1 MTKQTTQI
9 GESVKE
15 KSLLTVR
22 NLSTNGG
29 NMQRFL
35 VALFLILGVLGVVQT
50 SSAQQIVEISGYL
63 TPGQTRILYSRTP
76 GNALTDTIY
85 RISGR
90 LSVSGTLRIMEG
102 AELHFLPDGRI
113 VDSVG
118 GKIVANGFQG
128 LARRIQIRGINVNS
142 NSDEWGHIVVLPGA
156 DSVYFANVRFA
167 FMRKKERVD
176 RTLHYGT
183 TLTALTNSMA
193 IIKASNGV
201 GGVMTTFSSR
211 TYLYDVIVDSC
222 QAIYRGGAFA
232 FLQAPSASYFPSDD
246 GRLALARG
254 QVRRLLVRDTRV
266 FNEDAS
272 RNSDI
277 WDDNTTLGGAIHM
290 SAREG
295 ASFSDWVGG
304 FLGYLDSSFSGNGG
318 LPNSTK
324 LNLPTLFHARTDT
337 MQFERCL
344 AYNPGAGSARGGAIY
359 VGNYTGLTLHL
370 ATFNKDTA
378 RTNDPDQ
385 ADAWGGAIAVSK
397 TSADPSWL
405 PPNAPTPL
413 YVGPTAQAQL
423 SGRRPGLA
431 IYKRARFLGNVAGLG
446 GAVHLDWQANQSY
459 TTNGPALYIDGE
471 NIISTSPFTL
481 RDSGLIEFVSNTA
494 YRQGGA
500 VYTNWYTFVTGY
512 LAPQNHANPR
522 WDSVELR
529 VKFFD
534 NASGLAGGAVYLNPN
549 SNPDYQIRR
558 TKFADN
564 FVNPLN
570 ARIDKPSYKNIVSGG
585 GADFIG
591 TRDSSF
597 AVEYLRNYVWGGN
610 GGATYMNMG
619 QSGPGV
625 NAYNRYMVEDKYNAS
640 NPGFLNWVNGITVNT
655 GGSLYSSAPSVVITS
670 ANLHG
675 AGATAVANI
684 SGGSV
689 VSITVTNPGVGY
701 TVAPNVALVGG
712 GGFGATATASITNIA
727 PPMPFDPREL
737 TRYLDNWTTTGD
749 DSLGTYNR
757 TGRGGGLFVDIN
769 NSSAYPLVVKDS
781 LIMSRVRFE
790 ENQAFTGSAIHSD
803 NTFLHVQANQTL
815 IANNTATSRH
825 SATVDLESPNQNN
838 PGDLNAGA
846 TIWGSFDGPGPS
858 NESNSRGNAIY
869 DNNARYIL
877 RSPNGPAGFGGV
889 DTLRGNFWGETGVD
903 LATRLPAIPVG
914 AVQNTFFIDFYS
926 DCYKNVYEPRR
937 NEPYTY
943 TPTPIG
949 FADAAKTIPLPDTLL
964 MEGRIYDMFDRGR
977 DIKTVDYNDR
987 RLAISEAFS
996 LGLPTDIGLPS
1007 KGRKGLHRWTRDI
1020 FSKDPVYL
1028 SKIMQYQIDFTGP
1041 HPIGYPLF
1049 LQADIDTLDFNRD
1062 IYARNYTTV
1071 FVLNENTQEFVR
1083 VNLKEELQDRHDSVS
1098 HPYKGRIDFVPDSS
1112 VATRHPGQRARVF
1125 WSPTLIRPSNNSYH
1139 EIARAAK
1146 LEDSAALR
1154 GRFYRQTLA
1163 EVINAGGPDSVCAMS
1178 IDDPTQWYAGE
1189 LYRTLPVR
1197 PGDNIVVFSR
1207 TQLWKYG
1214 YAGARSR
1221 GLTFTIGDVLP
1232 PFYVG
1237 DITALQNDPI
1247 HPNRKFLR
1255 EDVNYEAYNP
1265 ALPDTVLLKIGG
1277 YDINNFYNPAWLFDP
1292 FNYSQLHIDVDY
1304 DDNIPSD
1311 WKNTRL
1317 PWWLKRDT
1325 VYNVNPGVGSNGYIQ
1340 LYGTPHNPDVV
1351 PGGEAVSVRLT
1362 NWPPNFASEHQLLDN
1377 FDGVLGNDSTLL
1389 SHWIFPPYFHCP
1401 TGFQDDT
1408 LCVRSVSRDYTFR
1421 IFVQDSLPIYLTS
1434 PSIACAA
1441 NLTDSLRYDYDIQT
1455 DDELEDSA
1463 ALAISIAETARLGQD
1478 VVWDFRYGRTA
1489 YALKVGPAWL
1499 KAYFNDANRVAE
1511 LNAFAARGIMNIRF
1525 DSASVYPLITPVPQ
1539 VNGELLLDT
1548 LVAVETDDGHT
1559 GKRTQQW
1566 RLPIN
1571 VEPTILTTGADL
1583 PRAKEDLEYSTYFN
1597 GTNVPVI
1604 QITDPN
1610 FADYHTFRLIYKGQT
1625 EDIYRDDRYKTGRVT
1640 VSGKTPLWLKINPI
1654 SGALYGT
1661 PGLNDAPHNSENPD
1675 CGGPDTITVVVED
1688 VCGLTAWRHIELQ
1701 VDSTAHAPKFF
1712 KSTRTLCIRNKTPFC
1727 DSIRVTDRDLLR
1739 DCPTDTLTIQIL
1751 EPIGFT
1757 VTPSKIGGTLS
1768 NDTQWVKI
1776 CGQFNEDDQYFV
1788 NEPLAPRY
1796 ISLLVTDLQGNVD
1809 TVKYQVHVGDIPTFM
1824 CDVYV
1829 SNKLTS
1835 THPVDIQRLCFGAGK
1850 FGRDSLD
1857 IRYCEIEVPP
1867 PGPSSVFDGRWELP
1881 IGGSLKGTHIDIRRD
1896 TNQYADVTWQLRFE
1910 SGSEAGSFLYPI
1922 EICWNKGCFDS
1933 TGTFVGNFYLVH
1945 PNTPSEFSINMSN
1958 GGGPINN
1965 TFYTLRNVGADSLCL
1980 EIRNVGLKN
1989 ARIVFVPTKSDV
2001 AGEDTRITVL
2011 EQNYPNPFNPSTT
2024 LRFKLAQREN
2034 VKIEI
2039 YDVKGALVKT
2049 LVNEVIE
2056 QGSYPVIWDATNDAG
2071 DVMPTGTYIAKMT
2084 AGSYSSSIKM
2094 TLSK

>member
-1 MTKQTTQI
+1 VSASKQPK

-22 NLSTNGG
+22 NLYTNGG

-35 VALFLILGVLGVVQT
+35 VALFLILGALGIVQNAN
-50 SSAQQIVEISGYL
+50 AQQIVEVSGYL
-63 TPGQTRILYSRTP
+63 TPGQTRIFHSRTP
-76 GNALTDTIY
+76 GNSLTDTIY

-90 LSVSGTLRIMEG
+90 YSVSGTLRIMEG
-102 AELHFLPDGRI
+102 AEVHFLPDSRI
-113 VDSVG
+113 VDSSG

-167 FMRKKERVD
+167 FFRKKERVD

-183 TLTALTNSMA
+183 SLTPLANSMA

-201 GGVMTTFSSR
+201 GGVMTTFSR
-211 TYLYDVIVDSC
+211 NTYLYDVIVDSC

-232 FLQAPSASYFPSDD
+232 FLQAPSASYYPSDD
-246 GRLALARG
+246 GRYALANG

-266 FNEDAS
+266 WNEDAN

-290 SAREG
+290 AAREG
-295 ASFSDWVGG
+295 ASFSNWVGG
-304 FLGYLDSSFSGNGG
+304 FLGNLDSAG
-318 LPNSTK
+318 
-324 LNLPTLFHARTDT
+324 LNLPTQFHARTDT

-359 VGNYTGLTLHL
+359 VGDYTGLTLQL
-370 ATFNKDTA
+370 ATFNRDTA

-405 PPNAPTPL
+405 PPNAPSPA
-413 YVGPTAQAQL
+413 YVGPTAQAL
-423 SGRRPGLA
+423 LDGRRPGLA

-446 GAVHLDWQANQSY
+446 GAIHLDWQNNGTY
-459 TTNGPALYIDGE
+459 TTNGPALYIDGD
-471 NIISTSPFTL
+471 NLISDSPYPL
-481 RDSGLIEFVSNTA
+481 RDSGKIEFVSNTA

-500 VYTNWYTFVTGY
+500 VYTNWYTFITGY
-512 LAPQNHANPR
+512 LAPQNHLPR

-529 VKFFD
+529 VHFLN
-534 NASGLAGGAVYLNPN
+534 NAAGLAGGAVYLNPN
-549 SNPDYQIRR
+549 SNPDYHIRR
-558 TKFADN
+558 VKFADN
-564 FVNPLN
+564 FVNPLD
-570 ARIDKPSYKNIVSGG
+570 ARINMPTYKNIVVGG

-619 QSGPGV
+619 QSGPGI
-625 NAYNRYMVEDKYNAS
+625 NAYNRYMVEDKFNAGDPKLS
-640 NPGFLNWVNGITVNT
+640 PL
-655 GGSLYSSAPSVVITS
+655 
-670 ANLHG
+670 
-675 AGATAVANI
+675 
-684 SGGSV
+684 
-689 VSITVTNPGVGY
+689 
-701 TVAPNVALVGG
+701 
-712 GGFGATATASITNIA
+712 
-727 PPMPFDPREL
+727 PFDQREL
-737 TRYLDNWTTTGD
+737 TRYLDNWATTGD

-757 TGRGGGLFVDIN
+757 TGRGGGLFVAIN
-769 NSSAYPLVVKDS
+769 NSSTYPVIVKDS

-803 NTFLHVQANQTL
+803 NTFLHITANQTL
-815 IANNTATSRH
+815 VANNTSTSRH
-825 SATVDLESPNQNN
+825 SATVDLESDSLDRN
-838 PGDLNAGA
+838 PADPNAGA
-846 TIWGSFDGPGPS
+846 TIWGSFDGPVPS
-858 NESNSRGNAIY
+858 HESNSRGNAIY
-869 DNNARYIL
+869 DNVGRYIL
-877 RSPNGPAGFGGV
+877 RSPDGPAGFGGV

-903 LATRLPAIPVG
+903 IITKLPAIPIG
-914 AVQNTFFIDFYS
+914 AVQSTFFIDYYA

-937 NEPYTY
+937 AEAYTY
-943 TPTPIG
+943 TPMPIG
-949 FADAAKTIPLPDTLL
+949 KPVSDTLL
-964 MEGRIYDMFDRGR
+964 MEGRVYDMFDRGR
-977 DIKTVDYNDR
+977 DIKTVDYGDR

-996 LGLPTDIGLPS
+996 LGLPTDVGLPS

-1020 FSKDPVYL
+1020 FTKDPVYL
-1028 SKIMQYQIDFTGP
+1028 SKIMTYQVDFTGP

-1049 LQADIDTLDFNRD
+1049 LQADIDALDFNRD
-1062 IYARNYTTV
+1062 PYARNYTTV

-1083 VNLKEELQDRHDSVS
+1083 VNLKEELQDRNDSAS

-1112 VATRHPGQRARVF
+1112 VATRNPGQRARVF
-1125 WSPTLIRPSNNSYH
+1125 WSPTLIRPSNTTYN

-1154 GRFYRQTLA
+1154 GRFYRMTLA
-1163 EVINAGGPDSVCAMS
+1163 EVMNAAGPDSVCTMG

-1214 YAGARSR
+1214 YAGAKSR
-1221 GLTFTIGDVLP
+1221 GLSFTIGDVVP
-1232 PFYVG
+1232 PFFVG
-1237 DITALQNDPI
+1237 DIPNLQNDPI

-1292 FNYSQLHIDVDY
+1292 FNYTQLHIDVDY
-1304 DDNIPSD
+1304 DDNISD

-1325 VYNVNPGVGSNGYIQ
+1325 VYNVNPGAGSNGYIQ
-1340 LYGTPHNPDVV
+1340 LYGTPHNADVV

-1362 NWPPNFASEHQLLDN
+1362 NWPPNYASEHQLLDN
-1377 FDGVLGNDSTLL
+1377 FDAVLGADSTKL

-1401 TGFQDDT
+1401 EGFQDDT
-1408 LCVRSVSRDYTFR
+1408 LCVRSTYRDYTFR
-1421 IFVQDSLPIYLTS
+1421 IFVQDSLPIYLTN
-1434 PSIACAA
+1434 PATACAA

-1463 ALAISIAETARLGQD
+1463 ALAISIEKSAALSED
-1478 VVWDFRYGRTA
+1478 VVWDFRYGRTS

-1499 KAYFNDANRVAE
+1499 KSYYADGSRVGE
-1511 LNAFAARGIMNIRF
+1511 LNNFTSRGIMNIRF

-1571 VEPTILTTGADL
+1571 VEPTIVTTAADL
-1583 PRAKEDLEYSTYFN
+1583 PRAKEDFEYSTYFN
-1597 GTNVPVI
+1597 DSANTPVI
-1604 QITDPN
+1604 RITDPN

-1640 VSGKTPLWLKINPI
+1640 VTGKTPLWLKINPN

-1661 PGLNDAPHNSENPD
+1661 PGINDAPHNSENPG

-1688 VCGLTAWRHIELQ
+1688 VCGLTAWKEIELQ

-1727 DSIRVTDRDLLR
+1727 DSIRVTDKDLLR
-1739 DCPTDTLTIQIL
+1739 DCPSDTLTITLL
-1751 EPIGFT
+1751 EPAGFT
-1757 VTPSKIGGTLS
+1757 ATPSTIIGPS
-1768 NDTQWVKI
+1768 ADTQWVKI
-1776 CGQFNEDDQYFV
+1776 CGQFDEDDQYFV

-1796 ISLLVTDLQGNVD
+1796 ISLLVTDAQGNMD
-1809 TVKYQVHVGDIPTFM
+1809 TVKYQVHVGDIPTFE

-1835 THPVDIQRLCFGAGK
+1835 THPVDVQRLCFGAGK

-1881 IGGSLKGTHIDIRRD
+1881 VGGSLKGTHIDIRRD
-1896 TNQYADVTWQLRFE
+1896 TNQYADVTWQIRFQ

-1933 TGTFVGNFYLVH
+1933 TGSFVGNFYLVH
-1945 PNTPSEFSINMSN
+1945 PNTPSEFSINMNN
-1958 GGGPINN
+1958 GAGPINN

-1980 EIRNVGLKN
+1980 EIRNVGLNN
-1989 ARIVFVPTKSDV
+1989 ARIVFVPTKSG
-2001 AGEDTRITVL
+2001 AESEDAKVTVL
-2011 EQNYPNPFNPSTT
+2011 EQNYPNPFNPTTT
-2024 LRFKLAQREN
+2024 LRFKLAERSN

-2039 YDVKGALVKT
+2039 FDVKGALVRT

-2056 QGSYPVIWDATNDAG
+2056 SGSYPVVWDATNDAG
-2071 DVMPTGTYIAKMT
+2071 IVMPTGTYIAKMT
-2084 AGSYSSSIKM
+2084 AGDYTSSIKM

>member
-1 MTKQTTQI
+1 
-9 GESVKE
+9 
-15 KSLLTVR
+15 
-22 NLSTNGG
+22 
-29 NMQRFL
+29 MQRFL
-35 VALFLILGVLGVVQT
+35 VALFLILGALGVVQT
-50 SSAQQIVEISGYL
+50 SNAQQIVEISGYL
-63 TPGQTRILYSRTP
+63 TPGQTRILHSRTP

-102 AELHFLPDGRI
+102 AEVHFLPDGRI
-113 VDSVG
+113 VDSAG

-156 DSVYFANVRFA
+156 DSVYFANTRFA

-201 GGVMTTFSSR
+201 GGVMTTFSR
-211 TYLYDVIVDSC
+211 NTYLYDVIVDSC

-232 FLQAPSASYFPSDD
+232 FLQAPSASYFPNDD
-246 GRLALARG
+246 GRYALANG

-266 FNEDAS
+266 WNEDAI

-295 ASFSDWVGG
+295 ASFSNWVGG
-304 FLGYLDSSFSGNGG
+304 FLGNLDSNGSGTGG
-318 LPNSTK
+318 WATGTK
-324 LNLPTLFHARTDT
+324 LNLPTQFHARTDT

-359 VGNYTGLTLHL
+359 VGDYTGLTLHL

-378 RTNDPDQ
+378 RTEHPDQ

-413 YVGPTAQAQL
+413 YVGPTEQPVL
-423 SGRRPGLA
+423 GGRRPGLA

-446 GAVHLDWQANQSY
+446 GAIHLDWQANQSY
-459 TTNGPALYIDGE
+459 TTNGPALYVDGD
-471 NIISTSPFTL
+471 NVISDYPYTL
-481 RDSGLIEFVSNTA
+481 RDSGLIEFVTNTA

-500 VYTNWYTFVTGY
+500 IYTNWYTFIKGY
-512 LAPQNHANPR
+512 LAPQDHANPT
-522 WDSVELR
+522 WDLVELR
-529 VKFFD
+529 VKFLG
-534 NASGLAGGAVYLNPN
+534 NAAGLAGGAVYLNPN
-549 SNPDYQIRR
+549 SNPDYHIRR

-564 FVNPLN
+564 FVNPLDG
-570 ARIDKPSYKNIVSGG
+570 RINKPNYKNIVVGG

-591 TRDSSF
+591 TRDSAF

-625 NAYNRYMVEDKYNAS
+625 NAYNRYLVEDKFNAGDPKLS
-640 NPGFLNWVNGITVNT
+640 PL
-655 GGSLYSSAPSVVITS
+655 
-670 ANLHG
+670 
-675 AGATAVANI
+675 
-684 SGGSV
+684 
-689 VSITVTNPGVGY
+689 
-701 TVAPNVALVGG
+701 
-712 GGFGATATASITNIA
+712 
-727 PPMPFDPREL
+727 PFDPREL

-757 TGRGGGLFVDIN
+757 TGRGGALFVDIN
-769 NSSAYPLVVKDS
+769 NSSAYPLTVKDS
-781 LIMSRVRFE
+781 LIVSRARFE

-825 SATVDLESPNQNN
+825 SATVDLESPNMNN
-838 PGDLNAGA
+838 PGDPNAGA
-846 TIWGSFDGPGPS
+846 TIWGSFDGPSPS
-858 NESNSRGNAIY
+858 HETNSRGNAIY

-877 RSPNGPAGFGGV
+877 RSPNGPAGFGGI

-903 LATRLPAIPVG
+903 MATKLPAIPIG

-937 NEPYTY
+937 GEPYTY

-949 FADAAKTIPLPDTLL
+949 YADAAKTQVLPDTLL

-996 LGLPTDIGLPS
+996 LGLPTDVGMPA

-1020 FSKDPVYL
+1020 FTKDPVYL
-1028 SKIMQYQIDFTGP
+1028 SKIMSYQIDFTGP

-1049 LQADIDTLDFNRD
+1049 LQADIDALDANRD

-1071 FVLNENTQEFVR
+1071 FVLNESTQEFVR
-1083 VNLKEELQDRHDSVS
+1083 VNLKEELQDRNDSAS
-1098 HPYKGRIDFVPDSS
+1098 QPYKGRIDFVPDSS
-1112 VATRHPGQRARVF
+1112 VATRHPIQRARVF
-1125 WSPTLIRPSNNSYH
+1125 WSPTLIRPSNNSYN

-1154 GRFYRQTLA
+1154 GRFYRMTLA
-1163 EVINAGGPDSVCAMS
+1163 EVMNTGGPDSVCTMG

-1189 LYRTLPVR
+1189 LYRSLPVR

-1214 YAGARSR
+1214 YAGAKSR

-1232 PFYVG
+1232 PNYVG
-1237 DITALQNDPI
+1237 DIVTLQNDPI

-1255 EDVNYEAYNP
+1255 EDINYEAYNP

-1277 YDINNFYNPAWLFDP
+1277 YDVNNFYNPAWLFDP
-1292 FNYSQLHIDVDY
+1292 FNYTQLHIDIDY
-1304 DDNIPSD
+1304 DDNISD

-1340 LYGTPHNPDVV
+1340 LYGTPHNADVV

-1362 NWPPNFASEHQLLDN
+1362 NWPPNYASEHQLLDN
-1377 FDGVLGNDSTLL
+1377 FDAVLGGDSTLL

-1408 LCVRSVSRDYTFR
+1408 LCVRSTSRDYTFR

-1434 PSIACAA
+1434 PAIACAA

-1463 ALAISIAETARLGQD
+1463 ALAISIAESARIGQD

-1499 KAYFNDANRVAE
+1499 KAYFNDAARIAE
-1511 LNAFAARGIMNIRF
+1511 LNAFNARGIMNIRF

-1548 LVAVETDDGHT
+1548 LVAVETDDGHM

-1571 VEPTILTTGADL
+1571 VEPTILTTANDL
-1583 PRAKEDLEYSTYFN
+1583 PRAKEDMEYSTYFN
-1597 GTNVPVI
+1597 GTNIPVI
-1604 QITDPN
+1604 RITDPN

-1625 EDIYRDDRYKTGRVT
+1625 EDIYRDDRYKTGKTTVT
-1640 VSGKTPLWLKINPI
+1640 GKTPLWLRINPN

-1661 PGLNDAPHNSENPD
+1661 PGLNDAPHVTGLCD
-1675 CGGPDTITVVVED
+1675 GPDTITVVVED
-1688 VCGLTAWRHIELQ
+1688 VCGLTAWREIELQ

-1727 DSIRVTDRDLLR
+1727 DSIRVTDKDLLR
-1739 DCPTDTLTIQIL
+1739 DCPTDTLTITLL
-1751 EPIGFT
+1751 EPSGFT
-1757 VTPSKIGGTLS
+1757 VTPDKIGGVTS
-1768 NDTQWVKI
+1768 DTQWVKI

-1796 ISLLVTDLQGNVD
+1796 ISLLVTDLQGNMD
-1809 TVKYQVHVGDIPTFM
+1809 TVKYQVHVGDIPTFE
-1824 CDVYV
+1824 CDIYV

-1835 THPVDIQRLCFGAGK
+1835 THPIDVQRLCFGAGK

-1867 PGPSSVFDGRWELP
+1867 PGPSTIFDGRWELP

-1896 TNQYADVTWQLRFE
+1896 TNQYADVTWQVRFQ
-1910 SGSEAGSFLYPI
+1910 SGSEAGSFLYPV

-1945 PNTPSEFSINMSN
+1945 PNTPSEFSINMNN

-1980 EIRNVGLKN
+1980 EIRNVGLTN

-2001 AGEDTRITVL
+2001 AGEDAKITVL

-2024 LRFKLAQREN
+2024 LRFKLAERSN

-2039 YDVKGALVKT
+2039 YDVKGALIRT

-2056 QGSYPVIWDATNDAG
+2056 SGSYPVIWDATNDAG
-2071 DVMPTGTYIAKMT
+2071 VVMPTGTYIAKMT
-2084 AGSYSSSIKM
+2084 VGDYTSSIKM

>member
-1 MTKQTTQI
+1 MIVQTI
-9 GESVKE
+9 EPKGESVKE

-22 NLSTNGG
+22 NSYTNGG

-35 VALFLILGVLGVVQT
+35 VALFLILGALGVVQT
-50 SSAQQIVEISGYL
+50 ANAQQIVEISGYL
-63 TPGQTRILYSRTP
+63 TAGNTRVLSSRTP

-102 AELHFLPDGRI
+102 AEIHFLPDSRI
-113 VDSVG
+113 VDSTG

-156 DSVYFANVRFA
+156 DSVYFANTRFA

-183 TLTALTNSMA
+183 TNTNLTNSMA

-201 GGVMTTFSSR
+201 GGVMTTFSAK
-211 TYLYDVIVDSC
+211 TYLYDVIIDSC

-232 FLQAPSASYFPSDD
+232 FLQAPSASYFPGDD

-254 QVRRLLVRDTRV
+254 QVRRLLVRDCRV
-266 FNEDAS
+266 FNEDSS

-295 ASFSDWVGG
+295 ATISDWVGG
-304 FLGYLDSSFSGNGG
+304 FLGYLDSSFTGNGG
-318 LPNSTK
+318 LPNASK
-324 LNLPTLFHARTDT
+324 LNLPTQFHARTDT

-344 AYNPGAGSARGGAIY
+344 AYNPGAGSARGGAIN

-423 SGRRPGLA
+423 GGRRPGLA

-446 GAVHLDWQANQSY
+446 GAIHLDWQANQSY

-471 NIISTSPFTL
+471 NIISTSPFVL

-500 VYTNWYTFVTGY
+500 VYTNWYTFITGY
-512 LAPQNHANPR
+512 LAPITHIPR

-529 VKFFD
+529 VKFLN
-534 NASGLAGGAVYLNPN
+534 NAAGLAGGALYLNPN
-549 SNPDYQIRR
+549 SNPDYQVRR
-558 TKFADN
+558 TKYADN
-564 FVNPLN
+564 FVNPLDP
-570 ARIDKPSYKNIVSGG
+570 RINMPTYKNVVVGG
-585 GADFIG
+585 GADYIG

-625 NAYNRYMVEDKYNAS
+625 NAYNRYLVEDKYNAS
-640 NPGFLNWVNGITVNT
+640 NPGFLNWVTGITVNT
-655 GGSLYSSAPSVVITS
+655 GGSLYLTPPSVVITS

-675 AGATAVANI
+675 AGATAVATI
-684 SGGSV
+684 QGGV
-689 VSITVTNPGVGY
+689 VVGITVTNPGVGY
-701 TVAPNVALVGG
+701 TVAPNVTLVGG
-712 GGFGATATASITNIA
+712 SGFGATATATISNVA

-737 TRYLDNWTTTGD
+737 TRYLDNWSTVGD
-749 DSLGTYNR
+749 DSLAKYNSA
-757 TGRGGGLFVDIN
+757 GRGGGLFVDIN
-769 NSSAYPLVVKDS
+769 NSSAYPIIVKDS
-781 LIMSRVRFE
+781 LIMSRARFE

-803 NTFLHVQANQTL
+803 NTFLHIQANQTL

-825 SATVDLESPNQNN
+825 SATVDLESPNMNN
-838 PGDLNAGA
+838 PGDPNAGA
-846 TIWGSFDGPGPS
+846 TIWASLDGPGPS
-858 NESNSRGNAIY
+858 HETNSRGNAIY

-877 RSPNGPAGFGGV
+877 REPNGPAGFGGV

-903 LATRLPAIPVG
+903 MATKLPAIPIG

-937 NEPYTY
+937 GEPYSY

-949 FADAAKTIPLPDTLL
+949 WMDAAKTIPLPDTLL
-964 MEGRIYDMFDRGR
+964 FEGRIYDMFDRGR

-996 LGLPTDIGLPS
+996 LGLPTNVGLAS
-1007 KGRKGLHRWTRDI
+1007 KGNKGLHRWTRDI
-1020 FSKDPVYL
+1020 FTKDPVYL
-1028 SKIMQYQIDFTGP
+1028 SKIMTYQIDFTGP

-1049 LQADIDTLDFNRD
+1049 LQADIDALDFNRD
-1062 IYARNYTTV
+1062 VYARNYTTV

-1083 VNLKEELQDRHDSVS
+1083 VNLKEELQDRNDSVS
-1098 HPYKGRIDFVPDSS
+1098 QPYKGRIDFVPDSS

-1125 WSPTLIRPSNNSYH
+1125 WSPTLIRPSDNSYH

-1154 GRFYRQTLA
+1154 GRFYHMTLS
-1163 EVINAGGPDSVCAMS
+1163 EVINAGGPDSVCAYGVDS
-1178 IDDPTQWYAGE
+1178 LSQWYAGE

-1214 YAGARSR
+1214 YAGAKSR

-1232 PFYVG
+1232 PNYVG
-1237 DITALQNDPI
+1237 DISKLQNDPI

-1255 EDVNYEAYNP
+1255 EDVQYKQYPNVTG
-1265 ALPDTVLLKIGG
+1265 DSILLKIAG
-1277 YDINNFYNPAWLFDP
+1277 YDPNNFYNPAWLFDP
-1292 FNYSQLHIDVDY
+1292 FNYTQLHIDVDY
-1304 DDNIPSD
+1304 DDNNSD

-1317 PWWLKRDT
+1317 PWWLHRDT

-1340 LYGTPHNPDVV
+1340 LYGTPHNADVV
-1351 PGGEAVSVRLT
+1351 PGGEAVSVRMT
-1362 NWPPNFASEHQLLDN
+1362 NWPPNYASEHQLVDN
-1377 FDGVLGNDSTLL
+1377 FDAVLGADSTKL

-1401 TGFQDDT
+1401 EGFQDDT
-1408 LCVRSVSRDYTFR
+1408 LCVRSTSRDYTFR

-1463 ALAISIAETARLGQD
+1463 ALQTSLDTSAARGVD
-1478 VVWDFRYGRTA
+1478 VTWDFRYGKTA

-1499 KAYFNDANRVAE
+1499 KAYFSDASRVAQ
-1511 LNAFAARGIMNIRF
+1511 LNAFNARGIMNIRF

-1566 RLPIN
+1566 RLPVN
-1571 VEPTILTTGADL
+1571 VEPTILTTAADL
-1583 PRAKEDLEYSTYFN
+1583 PRAKEDMEYSTYFN
-1597 GTNVPVI
+1597 DSINTPVI
-1604 QITDPN
+1604 RISDPN
-1610 FADYHTFRLIYKGQT
+1610 FADYHTFRLIYEGQT
-1625 EDIYRDDRYKTGRVT
+1625 EDIYRDDRYKTGKVT
-1640 VSGKTPLWLKINPI
+1640 VTGKTPLWLKINPN

-1661 PGLNDAPHNSENPD
+1661 PGLNDAPHNSDNIN

-1688 VCGLTAWRHIELQ
+1688 VCGLTAWRQIELQ

-1712 KSTRTLCIRNKTPFC
+1712 KSTRSICIRNKTQFC
-1727 DSIRVTDRDLLR
+1727 DSIRVTDKDLLR
-1739 DCPTDTLTIQIL
+1739 DCPKEKLDITLL
-1751 EPIGFT
+1751 EPAGFT
-1757 VTPSKIGGTLS
+1757 ATPSTFDGTT

-1796 ISLLVTDLQGNVD
+1796 ISLLVTDAQGNMD
-1809 TVKYQVHVGDIPTFM
+1809 TVKYQVHVGDIPTFE
-1824 CDVYV
+1824 CDVCV
-1829 SNKLTS
+1829 WNKFYT
-1835 THPVDIQRLCFGAGK
+1835 THPC
-1850 FGRDSLD
+1850 
-1857 IRYCEIEVPP
+1857 
-1867 PGPSSVFDGRWELP
+1867 
-1881 IGGSLKGTHIDIRRD
+1881 
-1896 TNQYADVTWQLRFE
+1896 
-1910 SGSEAGSFLYPI
+1910 
-1922 EICWNKGCFDS
+1922 
-1933 TGTFVGNFYLVH
+1933 YL
-1945 PNTPSEFSINMSN
+1945 
-1958 GGGPINN
+1958 
-1965 TFYTLRNVGADSLCL
+1965 
-1980 EIRNVGLKN
+1980 
-1989 ARIVFVPTKSDV
+1989 
-2001 AGEDTRITVL
+2001 
-2011 EQNYPNPFNPSTT
+2011 
-2024 LRFKLAQREN
+2024 
-2034 VKIEI
+2034 
-2039 YDVKGALVKT
+2039 
-2049 LVNEVIE
+2049 
-2056 QGSYPVIWDATNDAG
+2056 
-2071 DVMPTGTYIAKMT
+2071 
-2084 AGSYSSSIKM
+2084 
-2094 TLSK
+2094 

>member
-1 MTKQTTQI
+1 MIMQTI
-9 GESVKE
+9 KPKGESVKE

-22 NLSTNGG
+22 KSYTNGG

-35 VALFLILGVLGVVQT
+35 VALFLILGALGVVQT
-50 SSAQQIVEISGYL
+50 ANAQYYKEISGYI
-63 TPGQTRILYSRTP
+63 TPGTTRVLSSRTP
-76 GNALTDTIY
+76 GTPLTDTIY

-102 AELHFLPDGRI
+102 AEIHFLPDSRI
-113 VDSVG
+113 VDSTG

-156 DSVYFANVRFA
+156 DSVFFANTRFA
-167 FMRKKERVD
+167 FFRKKATVD

-183 TLTALTNSMA
+183 ANTALTNSMA

-201 GGVMTTFSSR
+201 GGVMTTFSAK
-211 TYLYDVIVDSC
+211 TWLYDIIVDSC

-232 FLQAPSASYFPSDD
+232 FLQAPSASYFPGDD
-246 GRLALARG
+246 GRLALANGR
-254 QVRRLLVRDTRV
+254 VRRLLVRDCRV
-266 FNEDAS
+266 WNEDNN

-277 WDDNTTLGGAIHM
+277 WDDNTTMGGAIHM
-290 SAREG
+290 AAREG
-295 ASFSDWVGG
+295 ASFSNWVGG
-304 FLGYLDSSFSGNGG
+304 RLGNLDSTGI
-318 LPNSTK
+318 
-324 LNLPTLFHARTDT
+324 NLPTNFHARTDT

-344 AYNPGAGSARGGAIY
+344 VYNPGVGSARGGAIN
-359 VGNYTGLTLHL
+359 VGEYTGLTLQL

-378 RTNDPDQ
+378 RTNDSTNQ
-385 ADAWGGAIAVSK
+385 SQAWGGAIAVSK

-405 PPNAPTPL
+405 PPNAPSPA

-423 SGRRPGLA
+423 GGRRPGLA
-431 IYKRARFLGNVAGLG
+431 VYKRARFLGNVAGVG
-446 GAVHLDWQANQSY
+446 GAIHLDWQNDGTY
-459 TTNGPALYIDGE
+459 TTNGPALYIDGD
-471 NIISTSPFTL
+471 NVISNSPFVL
-481 RDSGLIEFVSNTA
+481 RDSGLIEFVTNTA

-500 VYTNWYTFVTGY
+500 IYSNWYTFISGY
-512 LAPQNHANPR
+512 LAPQDHVAPR

-529 VKFFD
+529 VKFFG
-534 NASGLAGGAVYLNPN
+534 NASGLAGGAIYLNPN

-564 FVNPLN
+564 FVNPLD
-570 ARIDKPSYKNIVSGG
+570 ARIDEPQYANFVVGG

-597 AVEYLRNYVWGGN
+597 AVEYLRNYVIGGN

-619 QSGPGV
+619 QSGPGI

-640 NPGFLNWVNGITVNT
+640 NVGYLNSVSGITVNT
-655 GGSLYSSAPSVVITS
+655 GGSLYLTPPTVVITS

-675 AGATAVANI
+675 AGATATASI
-684 SGGSV
+684 QGGV
-689 VSITVTNPGVGY
+689 VTSITVTNPGVGY
-701 TVAPNVALVGG
+701 TVPPNVTLVGG
-712 GGFGATATASITNIA
+712 GGIGATATASITNIA
-727 PPMPFDPREL
+727 PPMPFDQREL
-737 TRYLDNWTTTGD
+737 TRYLDNWTTTGN

-757 TGRGGGLFVDIN
+757 TGRGGGLFVAIN
-769 NSSAYPLVVKDS
+769 NSSAYPLIVKDS
-781 LIMSRVRFE
+781 LIMSRARFE

-803 NTFLHVQANQTL
+803 NTFLHIQANQTL

-825 SATVDLESPNQNN
+825 SATVDLESPNMNN

-846 TIWGSFDGPGPS
+846 TIWGSFDGPAPTH
-858 NESNSRGNAIY
+858 ETNSRGNAIY

-877 RSPNGPAGFGGV
+877 RSPNGPVGFGGV

-903 LATRLPAIPVG
+903 IATKLPAIPIG

-937 NEPYTY
+937 AESFVY
-943 TPTPIG
+943 TPMPIG
-949 FADAAKTIPLPDTLL
+949 NPVPDTLL
-964 MEGRIYDMFDRGR
+964 FEGRIYDMFDAGK

-996 LGLPTDIGLPS
+996 LGLPTNVGLAS
-1007 KGRKGLHRWTRDI
+1007 KGNKGLHRWTRDI
-1020 FSKDPVYL
+1020 FTKDPVYL
-1028 SKIMQYQIDFTGP
+1028 SKIMTYQIDFTGP

-1049 LQADIDTLDFNRD
+1049 LQADIDALDFNRD
-1062 IYARNYTTV
+1062 PYARNYTTV

-1083 VNLKEELQDRHDSVS
+1083 VNLKEELQDRNDSAS
-1098 HPYKGRIDFVPDSS
+1098 QPYKGRIDFVPDST
-1112 VATRHPGQRARVF
+1112 VAARHPGDRARVF

-1154 GRFYRQTLA
+1154 GRFYRMTLA
-1163 EVINAGGPDSVCAMS
+1163 EVMNTNGPDSVCAMS

-1214 YAGARSR
+1214 YAGAKSR
-1221 GLTFTIGDVLP
+1221 GLAFTIGDVLP
-1232 PFYVG
+1232 PNFVG
-1237 DITALQNDPI
+1237 DITKLQNDPI
-1247 HPNRKFLR
+1247 HPNRRFLR
-1255 EDVNYEAYNP
+1255 EDVQYKQYPNVTG
-1265 ALPDTVLLKIGG
+1265 DSILLKIAG
-1277 YDINNFYNPAWLFDP
+1277 YDPNNFYNPAWLFDP
-1292 FNYSQLHIDVDY
+1292 FNYTQLHIDVDY
-1304 DDNIPSD
+1304 DDVIPDD

-1340 LYGTPHNPDVV
+1340 LYGTPHNADVV
-1351 PGGEAVSVRLT
+1351 PSGEAVRVRMS
-1362 NWPPNFASEHQLLDN
+1362 NWPPNYASEHQLLDN
-1377 FDGVLGNDSTLL
+1377 FDSTKLGAQSTLL

-1401 TGFQDDT
+1401 EGFQDDT
-1408 LCVRSVSRDYTFR
+1408 LCVRSTSRDYTFR

-1478 VVWDFRYGRTA
+1478 VVWDFRYGKTA

-1499 KAYFNDANRVAE
+1499 KAYFNDASRIAE
-1511 LNAFAARGIMNIRF
+1511 LNAFNARGIMNIRF
-1525 DSASVYPLITPVPQ
+1525 DAASVYPLITPVPQ

-1548 LVAVETDDGHT
+1548 LVAIETDDGHT
-1559 GKRTQQW
+1559 GKRTQTW

-1571 VEPTILTTGADL
+1571 VEPKILTSDL
-1583 PRAKEDLEYSTYFN
+1583 PRAKEDMEYSTYFN
-1597 GTNVPVI
+1597 DPVNTPVI
-1604 QITDPN
+1604 QISDPN

-1625 EDIYRDDRYKTGRVT
+1625 EDIYRDDRYKTGKTTVT
-1640 VSGKTPLWLKINPI
+1640 GKTPLWLKINPN

-1661 PGLNDAPHNSENPD
+1661 PGLNDAPHNTENPG
-1675 CGGPDTITVVVED
+1675 CGGPDTVTVVVED
-1688 VCGLTAWRHIELQ
+1688 VCGLTAWRDIELQ
-1701 VDSTAHAPKFF
+1701 VDSSAHPPKFF
-1712 KSTRTLCIRNKTPFC
+1712 KSTRTICIRNKTPFC
-1727 DSIRVTDRDLLR
+1727 DSLRVTDKDLLR
-1739 DCPTDTLTIQIL
+1739 DCPKEKLDITLL
-1751 EPIGFT
+1751 EPAGFT
-1757 VTPSKIGGTLS
+1757 VTPATIDGTV

-1796 ISLLVTDLQGNVD
+1796 ISLLVTDAQGNMD
-1809 TVKYQVHVGDIPTFM
+1809 TVKYQVHVGDIPTFE

-1835 THPVDIQRLCFGAGK
+1835 THPVDVQRLCFGAGK

-1881 IGGSLKGTHIDIRRD
+1881 IGGSLKGTHVDIRRD
-1896 TNQYADVTWQLRFE
+1896 TNQYSEVTWQIRFQ
-1910 SGSEAGSFLYPI
+1910 SGSEAGSFLFPV

-1933 TGTFVGNFYLVH
+1933 TGTFVGDFYLVH
-1945 PNTPSEFSINMSN
+1945 PNTPSEFGINMRTGEKSINE
-1958 GGGPINN
+1958 

-1980 EIRNVGLKN
+1980 EIRNVGLSN
-1989 ARIVFVPTKSDV
+1989 ARIIFVPTKSDV

-2024 LRFKLAQREN
+2024 LRFKLAERQN

-2039 YDVKGALVKT
+2039 FDVKGALVKT

-2056 QGSYPVIWDATNDAG
+2056 PGSYPVIWDATNEANT
-2071 DVMPTGTYIAKMT
+2071 VMPTGTYIAKMT
-2084 AGSYSSSIKM
+2084 AGDYTSSIKM
-2094 TLSK
+2094 TLAK